1 MDKEIKIKVSELD
14 EIGKEFSKADKM
26 LLAEAMTDISNFA
39 KYDVIHKQLDK
50 ALQLFE
56 SFYIKSNKT

>member
-1 MDKEIKIKVSELD
+1 MDKEITIKVSELD

-39 KYDVIHKQLDK
+39 KYDAIHKQLDK

-56 SFYIKSNKT
+56 SYYVESN